1 MVKRYWFHRSW
12 SLSAWSSSKVS
23 EYSIIWFDDQ
33 PGVFFLRL
41 ARLWFRVHRLANQL
55 LAFSRRRI
63 NATVCRPRSSRC
75 VDRGD
80 AGAGAGRQRQRLPDQ
95 EAFPARLQ
103 HDGTVSSSNRFDDS
117 WIDWPTRIGRP
128 PPRFDFF
135 VCVCVCVCCFR
146 FVLCWH
152 LHDFDVDCLW
162 WWWWWW
168 WKKPN
173 RRPKTNQRCGVW
185 WRRWAST
192 FSWSACAPSTPS
204 RRATCPKTSTRP
216 NSSASP
222 CTRRA
227 SSGWPLC
234 PSTSAPSPRPS
245 RSASASPYRK
255 TFSFLLGFPNLPWG
269 RDPYPEPAPPAP
281 KRRNLIDMENN
292 RFNQGTH
299 LFDGFPNSFWGRD
312 PYP

>member
-1 MVKRYWFHRSW
+1 MLVLEPADSVNDY
-12 SLSAWSSSKVS
+12 
-23 EYSIIWFDDQ
+23 
-33 PGVFFLRL
+33 PT
-41 ARLWFRVHRLANQL
+41 
-55 LAFSRRRI
+55 RRRSLLVC
-63 NATVCRPRSSRC
+63 NTTVPS
-75 VDRGD
+75 
-80 AGAGAGRQRQRLPDQ
+80 L
-95 EAFPARLQ
+95 LLI
-103 HDGTVSSSNRFDDS
+103 DS
-117 WIDWPTRIGRP
+117 MIPGLIGQLGSVAP
-128 PPRFDFF
+128 PSPRFDFF

-312 PYP
+312 PLPWTRFAERKKVTLLLWNTIDKSKQETHPFDGFPNSFGVVTPVGVVTHH